1 VRRKRSVTEADSVSL
16 DAKEKSAR
24 FVVGIRTTI
33 DDDSVTWM
41 KRGEHFLELDPVWS
55 SPCNFSRKGAP
66 LFSKAGVNEL
76 LMVYAM
82 KPTREKATTEGHLQ
96 SVFLLLRGGGGVLV
110 DGTIDG
116 LAINGGDG
124 GNVVRG
130 FEPTLDLERV
140 KTEFDQFGDFIHR
153 GEVLGREKVGPVP
166 EIAGLAIDFEGVGH
180 AAGLSALATVGA
192 AATEDFAG
200 EALA

>member
-1 VRRKRSVTEADSVSL
+1 
-16 DAKEKSAR
+16 
-24 FVVGIRTTI
+24 
-33 DDDSVTWM
+33 
-41 KRGEHFLELDPVWS
+41 
-55 SPCNFSRKGAP
+55 
-66 LFSKAGVNEL
+66 
-76 LMVYAM
+76 MVYAM
-82 KPTREKATTEGHLQ
+82 EPAGKKAATEGHLQ
-96 SVFLLLRGGGGVLV
+96 AVLLFRRCGRGLLSQGA
-110 DGTIDG
+110 IDG

-180 AAGLSALATVGA
+180 AAGLRALATVGA

-200 EALA
+200 EALAGVGNAECPMNKNFQVKA